1 MKALNFL
8 TVFFFTPFE
17 YLILA
22 TIVAN
27 CIVLALEEHLPEG
40 DKTPNTNKLV
50 SVKKI
55 NVSKTRCIMEKRVTS
70 LRGSSP
76 RHCA

>member
-1 MKALNFL
+1 MKALIFL
-8 TVFFFTPFE
+8 TVFFTPFE

-50 SVKKI
+50 SINKI
-55 NVSKTRCIMEKRVTS
+55 N
-70 LRGSSP
+70 
-76 RHCA
+76 AF